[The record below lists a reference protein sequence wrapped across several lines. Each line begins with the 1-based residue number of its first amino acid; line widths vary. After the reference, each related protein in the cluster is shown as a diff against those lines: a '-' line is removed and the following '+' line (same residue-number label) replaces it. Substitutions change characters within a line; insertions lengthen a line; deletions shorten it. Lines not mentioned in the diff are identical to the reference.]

1 MQFRT
6 GLYSFLIE
14 GGGHHLDLMFSHPDD
29 PPAVTQ
35 ARKFEMQQIKRWL
48 EEYAEMDTGMARA
61 TSWGDRD
68 L

>member
-1 MQFRT
+1 MQSRT

-29 PPAVTQ
+29 PPAVTH